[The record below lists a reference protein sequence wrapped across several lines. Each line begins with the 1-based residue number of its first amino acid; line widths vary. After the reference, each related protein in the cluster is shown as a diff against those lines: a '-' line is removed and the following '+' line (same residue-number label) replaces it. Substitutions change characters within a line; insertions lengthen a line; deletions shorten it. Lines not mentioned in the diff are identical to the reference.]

1 MKSISRIKVRYAE
14 TDAMKVVHHANYY
27 IFFESAREDFIE
39 QFGIRY
45 KDMEDMGVMMPLVET
60 QCKYID
66 AAKYGDNLI
75 IETEYDEITPIKVG
89 LKYTVKRESDNKLIA
104 TGKTL
109 QTFVDSTTFRII
121 NLKKAHPEMWEKL
134 SGC

>member
-27 IFFESAREDFIE
+27 IYFESAREDFIE
-39 QFGIRY
+39 KFGIRY
-45 KDMEDMGVMMPLVET
+45 KDMEDSGVMMPLVET

-66 AAKYGDNLI
+66 AAKYGDNLM

-109 QTFVDSTTFRII
+109 QTFVDSATFKII
-121 NLKKAHPEMWEKL
+121 NLKKAHPEMWKKL
-134 SGC
+134 SKC

>member
-27 IFFESAREDFIE
+27 IYFESAREDFIE

-66 AAKYGDNLI
+66 AAKYGDNII

-134 SGC
+134 SEC

>member
-27 IFFESAREDFIE
+27 IYFESAREDFIE

>member
-27 IFFESAREDFIE
+27 IYFESAREDFIE

-45 KDMEDMGVMMPLVET
+45 KDMEDRGVMMPLVET

-66 AAKYGDNLI
+66 AAKYGDNLM

-109 QTFVDSTTFRII
+109 QTFVDSATFKII

-134 SGC
+134 SEC

>member
-27 IFFESAREDFIE
+27 IYFESAREDFIE

-121 NLKKAHPEMWEKL
+121 NLKKAHPEMWKKL

>member
-27 IFFESAREDFIE
+27 IYFESAREDFIE
-39 QFGIRY
+39 KFGIRY
-45 KDMEDMGVMMPLVET
+45 KDMEDSGVMMPLVET

-66 AAKYGDNLI
+66 AAKYGDNLM

-109 QTFVDSTTFRII
+109 QTFVDSATFKII

-134 SGC
+134 SEC

>member
-27 IFFESAREDFIE
+27 IYFESAREDFIE
-39 QFGIRY
+39 KFGIRY
-45 KDMEDMGVMMPLVET
+45 KDMEDRGVMMPLVET

-66 AAKYGDNLI
+66 AAKYGDNLM

-89 LKYTVKRESDNKLIA
+89 LKYTVKRESDSKLIA

-109 QTFVDSTTFRII
+109 QTFVDSATFKII

>member
-27 IFFESAREDFIE
+27 IYFESAREDFIE

-66 AAKYGDNLI
+66 AAKYGDDLI

-89 LKYTVKRESDNKLIA
+89 LKYTVKREEDNKLIA

-121 NLKKAHPEMWEKL
+121 NLKKVHPEMWGKL
-134 SGC
+134 SSC

>member
-27 IFFESAREDFIE
+27 IYFESAREDFIE

-75 IETEYDEITPIKVG
+75 IETEYDQITPIKVS
-89 LKYTVKRESDNKLIA
+89 LKYTVKREEDNKLIA

-121 NLKKAHPEMWEKL
+121 NLKKYHPEMWEKL